1 MDQRHLIF
9 FVGVLLLML
18 LCGYTRDLGRRA
30 GYSAQTVA
38 MLEPLALFA

>member
-9 FVGVLLLML
+9 FVGLLLLML
-18 LCGYTRDLGRRA
+18 LCGYVRDLGRKA

-38 MLEPLALFA
+38 QLERLALFA